1 MLVNVLLSV
10 SEAWYSGYALCTK
23 SISLKKCD
31 FMYLGKIDETCPASI
46 SNNEP
51 HTKAPSSKVRHC
63 ASKTSVPLPHQASNL
78 TPTILH
84 ITEGFSEN
92 YEFKVELSGD
102 FNVVLHGYSSTHV
115 SSTQSQYSTEQERT
129 GT

>member
-1 MLVNVLLSV
+1 
-10 SEAWYSGYALCTK
+10 
-23 SISLKKCD
+23 
-31 FMYLGKIDETCPASI
+31 MYLGKIDETCPASI
-46 SNNEP
+46 SNNGP
-51 HTKAPSSKVRHC
+51 HTKAPGRKVRHC

-84 ITEGFSEN
+84 LLVHITEGFSEN
-92 YEFKVELSGD
+92 HESKIELSGD